1 MLPLFLRFIQLLGNV
16 ALGLDIAN
24 NLKPIITEIRDKNF
38 STDKFIASFK
48 SDPTSVI
55 GLILDAIA
63 FKCFNTQS
71 EFLKYG
77 IGSINVGL
85 ISGND
90 HFRK

>member
-48 SDPTSVI
+48 SDLSR
-55 GLILDAIA
+55 ILLL
-63 FKCFNTQS
+63 S
-71 EFLKYG
+71 
-77 IGSINVGL
+77 
-85 ISGND
+85 
-90 HFRK
+90 